1 MPPRYTDEFKIEAVK
16 QVTVNGYSIK
26 ETAERLGVNVES
38 LRSWIKKFES
48 PEAREKYNIEQSAN
62 AEIKRLQKELKRVS
76 EERDILKK
84 AAAYFASHPN

>member
-1 MPPRYTDEFKIEAVK
+1 MPPRYADEFKIEAVK

-26 ETAERLGVNVES
+26 ETAERLGVNIES
-38 LRSWIKKFES
+38 LRSWIKKYES
-48 PEAREKYNIEQSAN
+48 PEAIVKNNQELSSHL
-62 AEIKRLQKELKRVS
+62 EIKRLQKELKRVT

>member
-1 MPPRYTDEFKIEAVK
+1 MPPRYNDEFKMEAVK

-26 ETAERLGVNVES
+26 ETAERLWVNVES

-48 PEAREKYNIEQSAN
+48 PEAIAKTNQELSSHL
-62 AEIKRLQKELKRVS
+62 EIKRLQKELKRVT